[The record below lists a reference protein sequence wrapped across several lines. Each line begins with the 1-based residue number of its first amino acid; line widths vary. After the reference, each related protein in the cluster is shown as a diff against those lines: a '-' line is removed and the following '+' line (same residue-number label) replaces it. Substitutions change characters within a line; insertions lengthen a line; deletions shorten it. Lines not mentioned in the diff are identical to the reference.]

1 MEIGHSSD
9 SITIL
14 QSEFDKYNNDY
25 DIRNKIRIGIELGR
39 VLNHN
44 GKIKEPLEL
53 YDELLTYK
61 EQITEPYIL
70 ARICEQKGN
79 SLNKIMFEKIAL
91 WVCFNQQY

>member
-1 MEIGHSSD
+1 M
-9 SITIL
+9 
-14 QSEFDKYNNDY
+14 
-25 DIRNKIRIGIELGR
+25 
-39 VLNHN
+39 LNHN

-79 SLNKIMFEKIAL
+79 SLNKIMFEKLHYGFVSISNIEKDCLIDVKKLFSEAINL
-91 WVCFNQQY
+91 YEDAMNLLIKENEVFLL